1 MVDQSL
7 QESLSRVRERI
18 ERAAKSAGRRP
29 EEIKLVAVTKTFPVE
44 AIREAIELGVTCF
57 GENRV
62 QEAREK
68 IAQIGRG
75 VQWHL
80 IGTLQRNKVKHIF
93 DLFDMVQSLD
103 SFPLGQEIEN
113 RARARGAVMPGL
125 VEVNVSGEAS
135 KSGVHPDDL
144 PELLRRLSDFRHLAV
159 KGLMTIPSLTSNPEE
174 ARSSFREL
182 RRLRDQVAAEG
193 IRGIELQELSM
204 GMSADFEVAIA
215 EGATMVRIGTAIFG
229 TRSPRAE
236 RN

>member
-7 QESLSRVRERI
+7 QESLARVRERI
-18 ERAAKSAGRRP
+18 ERAARTSGRRP
-29 EEIKLVAVTKTFPVE
+29 EKIKLVAVTKTFPVE
-44 AIREAIELGVTCF
+44 VIREAVELGVTCF

-68 IAQIGRG
+68 IPAIGRG
-75 VQWHL
+75 VEWHL
-80 IGTLQRNKVKHIF
+80 IGTLQRNKVKYIF

-103 SFPLGQEIEN
+103 SFALGQEIED
-113 RARARGAVMPGL
+113 RGRARGRVMPVL

-135 KSGVHPDDL
+135 KSGVRPEEL

-159 KGLMTIPSLTSNPEE
+159 KGLMAIPPLTPNPEE
-174 ARSSFREL
+174 ARPYFREL
-182 RRLRDQVAAEG
+182 RRLRDQVASEG
-193 IRGIELQELSM
+193 IRGIELEELSM

-215 EGATMVRIGTAIFG
+215 EGASMVRIGTAIFG
-229 TRSPRAE
+229 ARNPKAE